1 MVYHQILVD
10 AIKTVSTKP
19 QLSLDVTVCLIIIQL
34 ENHISKISQI
44 LSFEGSRLL
53 SVFCLEDVL
62 LHSGQGQKSN
72 FSWDEPSLVSQVH
85 EKCDVLLS

>member
-34 ENHISKISQI
+34 ENHISKISQN
-44 LSFEGSRLL
+44 LAFEGSRLL
-53 SVFCLEDVL
+53 SVFCFGGWKAEEDVL
-62 LHSGQGQKSN
+62 LHSGEGQKSN
-72 FSWDEPSLVSQVH
+72 FS
-85 EKCDVLLS
+85 